1 MTEPLHMTQ
10 AASGGI
16 GYRPWP
22 HRWAVLITW
31 TTFPL
36 IWVGGLVTTYDAGM
50 AVPDW
55 PGTFGYNLFLYPWQ
69 TWLFGPWDLFL
80 EHKHRLLASL
90 VGFLTIA
97 FVVVVYRQDQ
107 RPGMRHLAVWA
118 LVAVIAQGLLGGA
131 RVLLVERQ
139 LAMLHGSTG
148 PAFFAYCVVLC
159 AVTSRWWHEAPVMS
173 SESAGGLHGW
183 ILAVVLV
190 SYFQLVLGALLRH
203 VPESA
208 STWYF
213 EVTVWAHLIG
223 AGTLLILAMAAAWR
237 VFRAAAALPVRGGS
251 FHWLTG
257 LLLILVFAQLVL
269 GCATWVMK
277 YHWPTF
283 VVHTPLTTIYTLI
296 EAHGMLQS
304 IIATAHAANGSLLLG
319 VGVLLAARALRLVR
333 KSPEVGKSATR
344 VAPTG

>member
-1 MTEPLHMTQ
+1 MAERSEKTQ
-10 AASGGI
+10 RVDGGPS
-16 GYRPWP
+16 YRPWP
-22 HRWAVLITW
+22 HRWAMLVTW

-90 VGFLTIA
+90 VGMLTIG
-97 FVVVVYRQDQ
+97 FVVVVYRQEQ
-107 RPGMRHLAVWA
+107 RSWMRHVAVWA
-118 LVAVIAQGLLGGA
+118 LIAVIAQGCLGGA

-139 LAMLHGSTG
+139 LAMLHGCIG

-159 AVTSRWWHEAPVMS
+159 AVTSRWWHQAAVTYS
-173 SESAGGLHGW
+173 DSAERLH
-183 ILAVVLV
+183 ISIISVTLLA
-190 SYFQLVLGALLRH
+190 YFQLVLGALLRH

-208 STWYF
+208 STLYF

-223 AGTLLILAMAAAWR
+223 AGILVTAGVGVAWRMVRGSAAHPSFRGLSAILVLLI
-237 VFRAAAALPVRGGS
+237 
-251 FHWLTG
+251 
-257 LLLILVFAQLVL
+257 FAQLVL

-283 VVHTPLTTIYTLI
+283 VVRTPLSTIYTLI

-304 IIATAHAANGSLLLG
+304 TVATAHAANGSLVLG
-319 VGVLLAARALRLVR
+319 VAVLLAARALRLVR
-333 KSPEVGKSATR
+333 PSLEVGSA
-344 VAPTG
+344 AASAASAG